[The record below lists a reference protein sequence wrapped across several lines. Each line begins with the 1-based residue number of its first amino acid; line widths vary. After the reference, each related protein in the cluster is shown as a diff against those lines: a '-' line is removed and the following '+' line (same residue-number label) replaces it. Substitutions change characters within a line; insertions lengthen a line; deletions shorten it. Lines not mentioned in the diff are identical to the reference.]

1 MSARSGSDRQW
12 IERSLVIQFRIFSV
26 LALVFTIVL
35 IVRIANGSVSLLSA
49 IAGLLGGM
57 VVGVILTRAQNLR
70 WNEQETMIVKR
81 MNAFGG
87 TMLVWYVLFLFNR
100 TSILRGLFDTSN
112 AATIAALG
120 IAITAGIMLG
130 RVLSMRRSLRYLMQS
145 LEPGTMD
152 RRT

>member
-1 MSARSGSDRQW
+1 MNERSGSDRKW

-57 VVGVILTRAQNLR
+57 VVGVILTRARNLR

-130 RVLSMRRSLRYLMQS
+130 RVLSMRRSLRYLLQS

-152 RRT
+152 RHT

>member
-1 MSARSGSDRQW
+1 MSERSGSNRQW

-57 VVGVILTRAQNLR
+57 VVGVILTRARNPR
-70 WNEQETMIVKR
+70 WNEHETMIVKR

-130 RVLSMRRSLRYLMQS
+130 RVLSMRRSLQYLLQS

>member
-1 MSARSGSDRQW
+1 MNERSGSDRKW

-70 WNEQETMIVKR
+70 WNQQETMIVKR

-130 RVLSMRRSLRYLMQS
+130 RVLSMRRSLRYLLQS

-152 RRT
+152 RHT